1 MKVYTGIGSRET
13 PEEILEFM
21 KEIAS
26 KLGIPI
32 YNLKNEDSY
41 NRLKKLI

>member
-26 KLGIPI
+26 KLEELGWICRSGGAI
-32 YNLKNEDSY
+32 KFRYN
-41 NRLKKLI
+41 